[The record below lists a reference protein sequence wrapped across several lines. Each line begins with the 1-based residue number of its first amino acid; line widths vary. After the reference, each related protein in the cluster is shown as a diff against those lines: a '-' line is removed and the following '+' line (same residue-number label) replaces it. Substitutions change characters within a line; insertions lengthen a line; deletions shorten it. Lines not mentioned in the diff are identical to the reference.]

1 MKLFLLRAL
10 LVLSLYAVPQL
21 FAQSEK
27 NSLPLISAPPFGE
40 KLKISGLPNAGKISD
55 SLYRGAQPHAEG
67 FQELKKIGI
76 TAIVDLRKDNPQK
89 LEWERKQA
97 EAVGIRF
104 VNIPVSGWSPP
115 TNEQVSQFLSLFNSG
130 REKVF
135 VHCRFGDDR
144 TGVFVAS
151 YRVAHDGWSAER
163 AIKEMYFFGFNGRFH
178 PSMKAYVRDFP
189 AALKTAPAFAP
200 TSQQK

>member
-130 REKVF
+130 REKERKKLRDLFVCWRRSHRRFRRELSRRTRWLVGRTCDQRDVF
-135 VHCRFGDDR
+135 LRLQWPVPSFYEGLRPRFPGR
-144 TGVFVAS
+144 I
-151 YRVAHDGWSAER
+151 ENR
-163 AIKEMYFFGFNGRFH
+163 AG
-178 PSMKAYVRDFP
+178 
-189 AALKTAPAFAP
+189 
-200 TSQQK
+200 